1 MLKHKLDNKIVKYGI
16 KKLSFGIASVAIG
29 AFIFLGNDASAH
41 DTGNTNVTST
51 NIENRVA
58 TSNTQNN
65 NDLNNRENRV
75 VASVENRNNLNQSTT
90 IIDSDTRSTRSVTA
104 STVENNI
111 VNQAN
116 SNGNQS
122 SNNNLNVLDRRTDDS
137 QNIATLLTN
146 IINKNTESNTTS
158 SASSQDVE
166 TPVEKG
172 TKIISRLTAKYAEDI
187 AKGYIGL
194 EGGKYDSLIY
204 KKAVLNPDGD
214 DDGDGIANK
223 DELYIYKKDGR
234 TYLGYDIHPRLTDT
248 DGDGLNDK
256 EDRDKLIWNISAR
269 DMAMFMN
276 LAYESDESV
285 KNILSNKLPVGVEK
299 DKIKRFTHSE
309 LSPYWTVKQT
319 FHQNNG
325 LDAVLFETKN
335 NFPFLKGEKIQVLA
349 FAGTNIGQGG
359 DLKADIALAF
369 GNESNQSEAA
379 KELINSFRNSKE
391 FTNLYITGHSL
402 GGYLA
407 LRASVLAEKNK
418 YNYYRETYTFNAPR
432 IKTGGWFWGV
442 PEEEENISNN
452 MMQIGKIKNYFT
464 DNDNIIPNNLRP
476 KYIKNVGSSQGKH
489 SSTSYFE
496 SRMNSNTDF
505 NFGTRQ
511 NIDGKVV
518 KVNNINNLKIVKP
531 EKGTLSKT
539 FLPKLVDKN
548 PVSVIIGDILKDND
562 IINKVNRSILPVN
575 TKLTVIKKE
584 GLTSLGT
591 KHAKVKILY
600 LDDNTSN
607 EIDVPILVN
616 EANKQELNSVVNAA
630 HKLIDTIVDLSDKS
644 ENSVSNYSLAKTN
657 LSTKLSEA
665 SLVLANTLSTQLVIN
680 NMTKELARL
689 GMDVINKRT
698 ALEITEA
705 GKYSPRL
712 IDDNKILLRQGS
724 NINLDSVVKKIAKD
738 GMPKNINY
746 EIANNSN
753 LNEIGDINATIKV
766 KYSDNSFDLINI
778 PIRIYTDS
786 KGESLKEEALPEL
799 VVSEKGES
807 LKAEVLPELVVS
819 EKGESLRE
827 EALPELVVSE
837 KGESLKEEVLPELVV
852 SEKGESLK
860 AEVLPELVVSEK
872 GESLKAEVLPE
883 LVVSEKGESLK
894 AEVLPELVVSEKG
907 EPLKVEVLPELVV
920 SEKGESLK
928 VEVLPEL
935 VVSEKGESLKAEV
948 LPELV
953 VSEKGES
960 LKIEVLPELVV
971 SEKGESL
978 KEEVLPELVVS
989 EKGES
994 LKAEVLPELVVSEKG
1009 EPLKE
1014 EVLPELVVSEKGES
1028 LKVEVLPELVV
1039 SEKGES
1045 LKIEV
1050 LSELVISEKGESLK
1064 VEVLPELVVSEK
1076 GESLKAEVLPELV
1089 VSEKGEVLIQ
1099 ESAPKGK
1106 VEKINNDKS
1115 GVEVELFNNKIDNI
1129 SLNVKAVKDTQ
1140 QLSNISKELSVDKD
1154 KVRILDLK
1162 LSKDNSIVH
1171 LNNERIVRIALLE
1184 NESSE
1189 IEIYHVDKTGKLTL
1203 IPSEVNNRIVQ
1214 FNINHFSLF
1223 AIVDFSKKE
1232 TENKIND
1239 KNYIEFSSKKEYV
1252 YEKIEENSYTVSS
1265 DRNENKPT
1273 ESYGQVEF
1281 DENSKN
1287 TSKVVS
1293 LNNNYKKKE
1302 SLPKTGEN
1310 SSEKG
1315 ISLAGIGLM
1324 IGLLGIRRKYRSY

>member
-1 MLKHKLDNKIVKYGI
+1 MFKDKLGNKIVKYGI
-16 KKLSFGIASVAIG
+16 KKFSFGIASVSIG
-29 AFIFLGNDASAH
+29 ALVFLGSSASAH
-41 DTGNTNVTST
+41 EETHVDRNVA
-51 NIENRVA
+51 A
-58 TSNTQNN
+58 TSVNISNKVENSSTQSNISHIQNN
-65 NDLNNRENRV
+65 SV
-75 VASVENRNNLNQSTT
+75 SAVENRNTRVAGNLAASEPVNSAVAN
-90 IIDSDTRSTRSVTA
+90 SAVSN
-104 STVENNI
+104 STVQDETRM
-111 VNQAN
+111 NQPT
-116 SNGNQS
+116 
-122 SNNNLNVLDRRTDDS
+122 NNNLNVLDRRTDDNQS
-137 QNIATLLTN
+137 IASLLTN
-146 IINKNTESNTTS
+146 IINKNTETNTPSNST
-158 SASSQDVE
+158 AQDVE
-166 TPVEKG
+166 APVEKG

-214 DDGDGIANK
+214 EDGDGIANK

-234 TYLGYDIHPRLTDT
+234 TYLGYDIHPRLADT

-276 LAYESDESV
+276 LAYESDENV

-299 DKIKRFTHSE
+299 DKIKRLTHSE

-349 FAGTNIGQGG
+349 FAGTNMGQGG

-379 KELINSFRNSKE
+379 KELINSFRNNKE

-418 YNYYRETYTFNAPR
+418 YNYYREIYTFNAPR

-442 PEEEENISNN
+442 PEEEENISND

-464 DNDNIIPNNLRP
+464 DNDNIIPGNLRP
-476 KYIKNVGSSQGKH
+476 KYVKNVGSSQGKH

-539 FLPKLVDKN
+539 FLPMLVDKN

-562 IINKVNRSILPVN
+562 IINKVNKSILPVN
-575 TKLTVIKKE
+575 TKLTVVKKD

-630 HKLIDTIVDLSDKS
+630 HKLIDTIVDLSDKTA
-644 ENSVSNYSLAKTN
+644 NSVSNYSLAKTN

-665 SLVLANTLSTQLVIN
+665 SLALTNTLATQLVIN
-680 NMTKELARL
+680 NITRELARL

-698 ALEITEA
+698 ALELTEA

-712 IDDNKILLRQGS
+712 IDDNKILLRQGNS
-724 NINLDSVVKKIAKD
+724 INLDSVVKKIVKD
-738 GMPKNINY
+738 GIPNNVNY
-746 EIANNSN
+746 ELVNSSN
-753 LNEIGDINATIKV
+753 MSEIGDINATVKV
-766 KYSDNSFDLINI
+766 KYSDNSIDLVNV

-786 KGESLKEEALPEL
+786 KGESTKEEALPEL
-799 VVSEKGES
+799 VVTEKGES
-807 LKAEVLPELVVS
+807 TK
-819 EKGESLRE
+819 E
-827 EALPELVVSE
+827 EALPELVVTE
-837 KGESLKEEVLPELVV
+837 KGE
-852 SEKGESLK
+852 
-860 AEVLPELVVSEK
+860 A
-872 GESLKAEVLPE
+872 
-883 LVVSEKGESLK
+883 
-894 AEVLPELVVSEKG
+894 
-907 EPLKVEVLPELVV
+907 
-920 SEKGESLK
+920 
-928 VEVLPEL
+928 
-935 VVSEKGESLKAEV
+935 
-948 LPELV
+948 
-953 VSEKGES
+953 
-960 LKIEVLPELVV
+960 
-971 SEKGESL
+971 
-978 KEEVLPELVVS
+978 
-989 EKGES
+989 
-994 LKAEVLPELVVSEKG
+994 
-1009 EPLKE
+1009 
-1014 EVLPELVVSEKGES
+1014 
-1028 LKVEVLPELVV
+1028 
-1039 SEKGES
+1039 
-1045 LKIEV
+1045 
-1050 LSELVISEKGESLK
+1050 
-1064 VEVLPELVVSEK
+1064 
-1076 GESLKAEVLPELV
+1076 
-1089 VSEKGEVLIQ
+1089 LIQ
-1099 ESAPKGK
+1099 ESAPIGK
-1106 VEKINNDKS
+1106 TEKIKDDKS

-1129 SLNVKAVKDTQ
+1129 SLNVKTVKDAQ
-1140 QLSNISKELSVDKD
+1140 QLSSISKELSVDKD

-1162 LSKDNSIVH
+1162 LSKDNNVVH

-1189 IEIYHVDKTGKLTL
+1189 IQIYHVDKTGKLTL
-1203 IPSEVNNRIVQ
+1203 IPSEVNNKIVQ

-1223 AIVDFSKKE
+1223 AIVDFTKIKRSTEEALRETESVDSEKNLDVQPKDLNILTNHLDEKLNVEKDAYSLNTNNEDQIVNLKVKKIQNEQHLDEKSQLHENNLNDKHTTQKADALSDNHEKKE
-1232 TENKIND
+1232 A
-1239 KNYIEFSSKKEYV
+1239 
-1252 YEKIEENSYTVSS
+1252 
-1265 DRNENKPT
+1265 
-1273 ESYGQVEF
+1273 
-1281 DENSKN
+1281 
-1287 TSKVVS
+1287 
-1293 LNNNYKKKE
+1293 
-1302 SLPKTGEN
+1302 LPKTGET
-1310 SSEKG
+1310 SSEQG
-1315 ISLAGIGLM
+1315 IALAGIGLM
-1324 IGLLGIRRKYRSY
+1324 VGLLGVRRKYSVK

>member
-58 TSNTQNN
+58 TSNTQNNNDLNNRENRVVASVENRVTTSNTQNN

-285 KNILSNKLPVGVEK
+285 KNILSNKFPVGVEK
-299 DKIKRFTHSE
+299 DKIKRLTHSE

-452 MMQIGKIKNYFT
+452 MMQIGKVKNYFT

-575 TKLTVIKKE
+575 TKLTVVKKE

-644 ENSVSNYSLAKTN
+644 ANSVSNYSLARTN

-698 ALEITEA
+698 ALELTEA

-724 NINLDSVVKKIAKD
+724 NINLDNVVKKIAKD
-738 GMPKNINY
+738 GIPKNINY
-746 EIANNSN
+746 EIVNNSN

-807 LKAEVLPELVVS
+807 LK
-819 EKGESLRE
+819 E
-827 EALPELVVSE
+827 EA
-837 KGESLKEEVLPELVV
+837 
-852 SEKGESLK
+852 
-860 AEVLPELVVSEK
+860 LPELVVSEK

-907 EPLKVEVLPELVV
+907 EPLKA
-920 SEKGESLK
+920 
-928 VEVLPEL
+928 EVLPEL

-960 LKIEVLPELVV
+960 LKVD
-971 SEKGESL
+971 
-978 KEEVLPELVVS
+978 
-989 EKGES
+989 
-994 LKAEVLPELVVSEKG
+994 
-1009 EPLKE
+1009 
-1014 EVLPELVVSEKGES
+1014 
-1028 LKVEVLPELVV
+1028 
-1039 SEKGES
+1039 
-1045 LKIEV
+1045 V
-1050 LSELVISEKGESLK
+1050 LSELVI
-1064 VEVLPELVVSEK
+1064 
-1076 GESLKAEVLPELV
+1076 
-1089 VSEKGEVLIQ
+1089 SEKGEVLIQ

-1106 VEKINNDKS
+1106 VEKINDDKS

-1129 SLNVKAVKDTQ
+1129 SLNVKTVKDTQ

-1239 KNYIEFSSKKEYV
+1239 KNYIESSSKKEYV

-1265 DRNENKPT
+1265 DRNENKLT
-1273 ESYGQVEF
+1273 ESYAQVEF

>member
-51 NIENRVA
+51 NTENRVT

-299 DKIKRFTHSE
+299 DKIKRLTHSE

-724 NINLDSVVKKIAKD
+724 NTNLDSVVKKIAKD

-746 EIANNSN
+746 EIVNNSN

-883 LVVSEKGESLK
+883 LVVSEKGE
-894 AEVLPELVVSEKG
+894 P
-907 EPLKVEVLPELVV
+907 
-920 SEKGESLK
+920 LK

-960 LKIEVLPELVV
+960 LKA
-971 SEKGESL
+971 
-978 KEEVLPELVVS
+978 EVLPELVVS